1 MTLDRWRK
9 SSFSTGGGQ
18 SDCVEVRLNPDLT
31 YLRDSKNADGPV
43 LALAPTAWTTLLDHV
58 AR

>member
-1 MTLDRWRK
+1 
-9 SSFSTGGGQ
+9 
-18 SDCVEVRLNPDLT
+18 VEVRLNPDLT